1 MFVARRE
8 PRRRLSFPATL
19 VPIDVRGGCARDDRR
34 DEKTTAIVLD
44 ISSKGMGLL
53 ASARF
58 ERGETIVISIDER
71 HGPNRRRVTSRRGV
85 IVDVVEEPSG
95 FRLGIS
101 FEKAVEAPS
110 IVFRGVGRAGAAN
123 MARIDPAWGTETPE
137 MPSPTRN
144 VSSAR
149 PTPPDLFQ
157 IERKRLRHFPLFQ
170 AVTIVGIALDQ
181 ITKASFLR
189 AFRAALPHSEWLPR
203 FLTRT
208 PLRNSGALGGVH
220 PAASWTNYT
229 NIIICLLLTSMA
241 ARIAYD
247 NRKRWRRADAL
258 GWGLFLAGTAGNL
271 IDRIYLGYV
280 RDFIRITAGVD
291 WYLNLADL
299 MAVCGVLTLI
309 VAKGRFRRS
318 FRPLD

>member
-101 FEKAVEAPS
+101 FEKAVE
-110 IVFRGVGRAGAAN
+110 G
-123 MARIDPAWGTETPE
+123 
-137 MPSPTRN
+137 
-144 VSSAR
+144 
-149 PTPPDLFQ
+149 
-157 IERKRLRHFPLFQ
+157 
-170 AVTIVGIALDQ
+170 
-181 ITKASFLR
+181 
-189 AFRAALPHSEWLPR
+189 
-203 FLTRT
+203 
-208 PLRNSGALGGVH
+208 
-220 PAASWTNYT
+220 
-229 NIIICLLLTSMA
+229 
-241 ARIAYD
+241 
-247 NRKRWRRADAL
+247 
-258 GWGLFLAGTAGNL
+258 
-271 IDRIYLGYV
+271 
-280 RDFIRITAGVD
+280 
-291 WYLNLADL
+291 
-299 MAVCGVLTLI
+299 
-309 VAKGRFRRS
+309 
-318 FRPLD
+318 